1 MPSNQPPNSINI
13 GSQAN
18 SGTGDNI
25 RDAFIKVNENF
36 TDIYQKAV
44 FQPELLSNLAVDI
57 IPQRDST
64 YDIGT
69 GNLRW
74 KNLYV
79 DTINT
84 AFLSN
89 TATNFSFGGGSMHGT
104 LELVGT
110 PDFFPT
116 IGIRNINS
124 ARISFHDDH
133 TPGGGATTG
142 VYNYTSSMEDGF
154 FKWSVSSSTAL
165 YDYGHDIMLLDQN
178 GTLAVT
184 ASVNAET
191 FMYAGTNITAGTY
204 ITATSNVYAGQDIYA
219 VRDIYAGHNITATNN
234 IYAGNDIYAV
244 GNIRATGEVTA
255 ASDARLKTNV
265 QTIENALDKTRQL
278 RGVTFDKDGKNS
290 LGVIA
295 QEVQRIL
302 PQVVIEGDDENKT
315 LSVAYGNIVGLL
327 IEAVKELTDKVEHLE
342 KLIGK

>member
-1 MPSNQPPNSINI
+1 MPNRQPPNSINI

-18 SGTGDNI
+18 SGTGDNL
-25 RDAFIKVNENF
+25 RDAFTKVNSNF
-36 TDIYQKAV
+36 TDIYASAI
-44 FQPELLSNLAVDI
+44 FQADLLSNLTVDL
-57 IPQRDST
+57 IPQIDLTYNIGNST
-64 YDIGT
+64 H
-69 GNLRW
+69 RW
-74 KNLYV
+74 KDLYV
-79 DTINT
+79 QTINT
-84 AFLSN
+84 TNLSN
-89 TATNFSFGGGSMHGT
+89 TLTNFTFAGGSMHGT
-104 LELVGT
+104 LELIGT

-116 IGIRNINS
+116 IGIKNLNS
-124 ARISFHDDH
+124 ATIAFHDNH

-142 VYNYTSSMEDGF
+142 VYNYTSSMDNGF
-154 FKWSVSSSTAL
+154 FKWSVSSSTTI
-165 YDYGHDIMLLDQN
+165 YDYGHDIMLLDKN

-184 ASVNAET
+184 ASVNSET
-191 FMYAGTNITAGTY
+191 FMHAGSY
-204 ITATSNVYAGQDIYA
+204 ITATSDVYAGQDIIA
-219 VRDIYAGHNITATNN
+219 SRDINVGHNITATNN

-295 QEVQRIL
+295 QEVQKIL

>member
-1 MPSNQPPNSINI
+1 MSQPPNLINV
-13 GSQAN
+13 GNQAN

-25 RDAFIKVNENF
+25 RDAFIKVNDNF
-36 TDIYQKAV
+36 LDIYQKAI
-44 FQPELLSNLAVDI
+44 FQPDLLSNLAVDI
-57 IPQRDST
+57 IPQVDLT
-64 YDIGT
+64 YNIGSSH
-69 GNLRW
+69 LRW

-79 DTINT
+79 DTINLANLTIST
-84 AFLSN
+84 AS
-89 TATNFSFGGGSMHGT
+89 NFSFGGGSMHGT
-104 LELVGT
+104 LEMVGT
-110 PDFFPT
+110 PDFYPT

-124 ARISFHDDH
+124 ARISFHDNH

-142 VYNYTSSMEDGF
+142 VYNYTSSMENGF
-154 FKWSVSSSTAL
+154 FTWSVSSSTAL
-165 YDYGHDIMLLDQN
+165 YDYGHDIMSLNQN

-191 FMYAGTNITAGTY
+191 FMHAGTY

-219 VRDIYAGHNITATNN
+219 VQDIYAGHNITATNN

-295 QEVQRIL
+295 QEVQKIL

-327 IEAVKELTDKVEHLE
+327 IEAVKELTDKVEQLE

>member
-1 MPSNQPPNSINI
+1 MPNRQPPNSINI

-18 SGTGDNI
+18 SGTGDNL
-25 RDAFIKVNENF
+25 RDAFIKVNSNF
-36 TDIYQKAV
+36 TDIYASAI
-44 FQPELLSNLAVDI
+44 FQADLLSNLTVDL
-57 IPQRDST
+57 IPQIDLTYNIGNST
-64 YDIGT
+64 H
-69 GNLRW
+69 RW
-74 KNLYV
+74 KDLYV
-79 DTINT
+79 QTINT
-84 AFLSN
+84 TNLSN
-89 TATNFSFGGGSMHGT
+89 TLTNFTFAGGSMHGT
-104 LELVGT
+104 LELIGT

-116 IGIRNINS
+116 IGIKNLNS
-124 ARISFHDDH
+124 ARISFHDNH

-142 VYNYTSSMEDGF
+142 VYNYTSSMEGGF
-154 FKWSVSSSTAL
+154 FKWSVSSSTAI

-184 ASVNAET
+184 ANVNAET
-191 FMYAGTNITAGTY
+191 FMHAGTYIQAGTY
-204 ITATSNVYAGQDIYA
+204 ITATSNVYAGTDI
-219 VRDIYAGHNITATNN
+219 VAGSNITATNN

-295 QEVQRIL
+295 QEVQKIL